1 MKESTMKIDAP
12 RWIFPMLALLGLL
25 SLPLYGCNTME
36 GAGEDIQDAGEAVE
50 DAAD

>member
-1 MKESTMKIDAP
+1 MRSNRTNNSLMTAGWFVAAIAAIL
-12 RWIFPMLALLGLL
+12 WL
-25 SLPLYGCNTME
+25 SACNTME